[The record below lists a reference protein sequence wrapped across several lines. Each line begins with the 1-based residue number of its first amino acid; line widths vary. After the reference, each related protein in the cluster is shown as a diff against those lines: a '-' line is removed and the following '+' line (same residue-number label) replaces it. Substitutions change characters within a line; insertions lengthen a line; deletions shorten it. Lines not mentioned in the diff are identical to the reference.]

1 MAAMTSA
8 SPTLATATPMAPA
21 SSCLL
26 SPQAGFR
33 VTGIDLSGEMIAR
46 AKRHPAKRHL
56 PVDFVTGDAESLA
69 FEDNAFDVLVSR
81 NLLWALPPPEKA
93 LKQWR
98 RVVKPDGR
106 LVISD
111 GFWMNTSWKRVH
123 LLVYKTTKGMFQ
135 KTAMRSMCFFCSY
148 ARVQRWLPFY
158 EGLRPEDAGAL
169 LQSACLRDIGY
180 YDTACFGVHPYR
192 EKVSALAVPSF
203 FIAYANK

>member
-1 MAAMTSA
+1 
-8 SPTLATATPMAPA
+8 
-21 SSCLL
+21 
-26 SPQAGFR
+26 
-33 VTGIDLSGEMIAR
+33 MIAR

-81 NLLWALPPPEKA
+81 NLLWALPHPEKA

-135 KTAMRSMCFFCSY
+135 KTAMRSMRFFCSY

-180 YDTACFGVHPYR
+180 YDTASFGVPPCR
-192 EKVSALAVPSF
+192 EKVYALAVPSF
-203 FIAYANK
+203 FSLTPTNKSSLLLQLPLQKKIFGR